1 MRCLLLPLSR
11 RSKHTGEPPE
21 GQLDWCCSRLK
32 SSREVTRRGGRP
44 VMKVKLKRRERESR
58 RCAVNE
64 ELGLFEV
71 QVGVS
76 SATPTGGAPGRR
88 NIIPRAYCTW
98 YVYPPQTSTAAQARQ
113 RERAGSA
120 CARELSPKHQTDS
133 SRHTR
138 PDATSTPR
146 AAAAPV
152 ESWGTQIRM
161 LMCWRCRPSQH
172 HGVVA
177 ARPFSTRSALP

>member
-1 MRCLLLPLSR
+1 MRLPVPVRVMAFHNRVIRPSNASQSVSKIRLLVFTVSCF
-11 RSKHTGEPPE
+11 T
-21 GQLDWCCSRLK
+21 
-32 SSREVTRRGGRP
+32 VN
-44 VMKVKLKRRERESR
+44 KR
-58 RCAVNE
+58 AQ
-64 ELGLFEV
+64 EL
-71 QVGVS
+71 S
-76 SATPTGGAPGRR
+76 SATPTGGTPGRR

-120 CARELSPKHQTDS
+120 CARELSPKHQTDP

-146 AAAAPV
+146 AAAARAPV